1 MPDGSI
7 FVASG
12 SLNGL
17 NPTVVTNNNP
27 TYEIL
32 NNQGITNGINT
43 PMDILTR
50 NQPYY
55 MYPFIHL
62 LRDGTLFIFVSK
74 SSQVFNVATNTVVR
88 SLPDLPG
95 KSPPI
100 SFKHASAPSPTQIS
114 NMAVY

>member
-17 NPTVVTNNNP
+17 NPTVLSNNNP
-27 TYEIL
+27 SYEIL
-32 NNQGITNGINT
+32 NNQGISNGINT
-43 PMDILTR
+43 PMDILTK

-62 LRDGTLFIFVSK
+62 LRDSTLFIFVSK
-74 SSQVFNVATNTVVR
+74 SSEVFNVATNTVVR
-88 SLPDLPG
+88 TLPDLPG

-100 SFKHASAPSPTQIS
+100 LCNQ
-114 NMAVY
+114 